1 MDEVQS
7 TLAGWAGR
15 DGDMRRPGDVEFYAA
30 VGAALGTQ
38 QVRELVGQRRI
49 VYFERLVELLY
60 DRLR

>member
-1 MDEVQS
+1 M
-7 TLAGWAGR
+7 AGWAGR